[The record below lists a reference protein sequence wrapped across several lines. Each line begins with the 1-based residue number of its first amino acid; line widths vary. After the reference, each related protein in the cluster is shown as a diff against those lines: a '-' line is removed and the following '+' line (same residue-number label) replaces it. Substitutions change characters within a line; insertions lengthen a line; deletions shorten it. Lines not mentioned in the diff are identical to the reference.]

1 MQLCSSLWIPKP
13 IPIWIWFF
21 FWKFW
26 NEIMYIMALT
36 SQFLRITIGNFN
48 TRSKNWYR
56 QNKTSFEDNST
67 ESITSQFGLYQL
79 INEPTHLLENSTL
92 CTDLIFTSQPNFV
105 VELGVHPSLHP
116 NFHQQIVFAI
126 STTLF

>member
-1 MQLCSSLWIPKP
+1 
-13 IPIWIWFF
+13 
-21 FWKFW
+21 
-26 NEIMYIMALT
+26 MYIMALT

-79 INEPTHLLENSTL
+79 INEPTHLLGNSTL